1 MQSPFPYVF
10 VISENKAETF
20 KIVDEIRSAG
30 FSAEFDYSF
39 RKFKKQIDK
48 AAKSAKYAI
57 ILMEDEITSN
67 TVTVKNLDTSEQVN
81 VSRQE
86 YLKSIKIIYFSAF
99 FML

>member
-1 MQSPFPYVF
+1 M
-10 VISENKAETF
+10 
-20 KIVDEIRSAG
+20 D
-30 FSAEFDYSF
+30 

-48 AAKSAKYAI
+48 ASKSAKYAI

-86 YLKSIKIIYFSAF
+86 YLKSIKI
-99 FML
+99 